1 MDAAAET
8 PPDRVADR
16 LRSHGPAA
24 GVPRI
29 LVLTTLHSSDPGA
42 NAVGQA
48 RLQYDPNTFILRTPD
63 PVMFPA
69 AFYLR
74 AFRKGIA
81 AIIVMSSGS
90 DCPYE
95 GAYPRLSKRIDQVYA
110 LMKRQGIPTA
120 RLKLTTICTVCRSAF
135 LKEIAEMR
143 RVLSQSSSLE
153 VA

>member
-1 MDAAAET
+1 MTAAASASAHRTGTTEVE
-8 PPDRVADR
+8 PSV
-16 LRSHGPAA
+16 
-24 GVPRI
+24 GVPKI

-48 RLQYDPNTFILRTPD
+48 RLQYDPNTYIMRVPD
-63 PVMFPA
+63 PVMFPE

-74 AFRKGIA
+74 AFASGIGG
-81 AIIVMSSGS
+81 IIIMSSGS

-95 GAYPRLSKRIDQVYA
+95 GAYERLSKRIDRVYA
-110 LMKRQGIPTA
+110 LMKERGIPTN

-143 RVLSQSSSLE
+143 KNVPDVSGN
-153 VA
+153 